1 MNNYYLDQVTNKPV
15 KIGSKAYIK
24 SLKTKISDN
33 YETKTIMN
41 NISYESYLKIKENLP
56 KIDNNQFYCYQIE
69 AVIIKN
75 KSIKISDFS
84 KHLESVLPSI
94 IDQIVESIQDSDISN
109 IRESIKNIFHN
120 SLIH

>member
-41 NISYESYLKIKENLP
+41 NISYESYLKIKDNLP
-56 KIDNNQFYCYQIE
+56 IYQPKTKSRTHGFNMLNLLRNG
-69 AVIIKN
+69 II
-75 KSIKISDFS
+75 
-84 KHLESVLPSI
+84 
-94 IDQIVESIQDSDISN
+94 
-109 IRESIKNIFHN
+109 
-120 SLIH
+120 

>member
-41 NISYESYLKIKENLP
+41 NISYESYLKIK
-56 KIDNNQFYCYQIE
+56 D
-69 AVIIKN
+69 
-75 KSIKISDFS
+75 
-84 KHLESVLPSI
+84 
-94 IDQIVESIQDSDISN
+94 
-109 IRESIKNIFHN
+109 
-120 SLIH
+120 